1 MSKAWK
7 LHEKRTAE
15 ALGGKRISRGAN
27 FGESMPDVMHES
39 LSIECK
45 YRAKLS
51 RFLMDGLRQ
60 AEKYSDG
67 KKIPVLCLKQRGM
80 RGALV
85 VMKIEDFKK
94 ILETKGGQNE

>member
-7 LHEKRTAE
+7 MHEKRTAE
-15 ALGGKRISRGAN
+15 ALGGKRVSRGAN
-27 FGESMPDVMHES
+27 FGESMPDVEHES

-45 YRAKLS
+45 YRKKIS
-51 RFLMDGLRQ
+51 SFLKDGLTQ
-60 AEKYSDG
+60 AQKYDPR
-67 KKIPVLCLKQRGM
+67 KIPVLCLKQRGM